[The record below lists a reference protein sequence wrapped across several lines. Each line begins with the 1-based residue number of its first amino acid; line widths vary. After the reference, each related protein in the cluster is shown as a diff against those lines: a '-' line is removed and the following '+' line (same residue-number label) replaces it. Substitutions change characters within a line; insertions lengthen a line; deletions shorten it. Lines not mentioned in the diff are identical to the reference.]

1 MAYKFQVG
9 PAQLSGSTV
18 FEDAVSAASV
28 TSVGAS
34 SAATLSA
41 SAGISGGSLDIGG
54 NADIDGELDVGGL
67 FKMADVTAGKF
78 LVADDT
84 SYEEVAMSGDATLAS
99 SGALT
104 IGNLAV
110 TNAKLAADAV
120 DGTKLADN
128 SVDSEHIVDG
138 SIDLAHMSANSVD
151 SDQYVDGSIDL
162 AHMSANSV
170 DSDQYVDG
178 SIDTA
183 HIADAQVT
191 LAKMAANSVDSDQ
204 YVDGSIDLAHMS
216 ANSVDSDQYVDG
228 SIDTAHIADAQVTLA
243 KMAANSVDSDQYVDG
258 SIDTAHIADAQVT
271 EAKLATSVAGL
282 GLSGGGG
289 TALALDLNELTA
301 EVLASGDFLAFVD
314 STDNGTHKETIDD
327 LAVFMAGPGL
337 ASQSGSI
344 GVTTDGATLEVDSDT
359 VRVKDLGITTA
370 KLEDDA
376 VTLAKMAAN
385 SVDSDQYVDG
395 SIDLIHMSANSVDS
409 DQYVD
414 GSIDLVHMSAN
425 SVDSDQYVDGSIDT
439 AHIADAQVTEAKLA
453 TSVAGDGLSGGG
465 GSALALDL
473 NELTAASV
481 DVSADSIAIVD
492 ANDSNGSRKE
502 SIADL
507 VSAMAG
513 AGLTATNG
521 VLDANPTVAS
531 ASAAGTLSADVT
543 FVSLGSAGDMTLPT
557 AAEGK
562 KLTVKR
568 VGGSGIVSVVAGTD
582 DSIGDGIIALDTI
595 GAAVTLVAQSD
606 STWWII

>member
-41 SAGISGGSLDIGG
+41 SAGISGGSLDIAG

-67 FKMADVTAGKF
+67 FKMADVTSGYL

-84 SYEEVAMSGDATLAS
+84 SYVEVPLSGDATLAS

-104 IGNLAV
+104 IENLAV

-120 DGTKLADN
+120 DGTKLADD
-128 SVDSEHIVDG
+128 SVDSEHI
-138 SIDLAHMSANSVD
+138 
-151 SDQYVDGSIDL
+151 
-162 AHMSANSV
+162 
-170 DSDQYVDG
+170 
-178 SIDTA
+178 
-183 HIADAQVT
+183 
-191 LAKMAANSVDSDQ
+191 
-204 YVDGSIDLAHMS
+204 VDGSIDLAHMS

-289 TALALDLNELTA
+289 SALALNLNELTA

-359 VRVKDLGITTA
+359 VQVKDLGITTA
-370 KLEDDA
+370 KLQNDA

-492 ANDSNGSRKE
+492 ADASNGSRKE

-568 VGGSGIVSVVAGTD
+568 VGGAGIVSVVAGTG

>member
-41 SAGISGGSLDIGG
+41 SAGISGGSLDIAG

-67 FKMADVTAGKF
+67 FKMADVTSGYL

-84 SYEEVAMSGDATLAS
+84 SYVEVPLSGDATLAS

-104 IGNLAV
+104 IENLAV

-120 DGTKLADN
+120 DGTKLADD
-128 SVDSEHIVDG
+128 SVDSEHI
-138 SIDLAHMSANSVD
+138 
-151 SDQYVDGSIDL
+151 
-162 AHMSANSV
+162 
-170 DSDQYVDG
+170 
-178 SIDTA
+178 
-183 HIADAQVT
+183 
-191 LAKMAANSVDSDQ
+191 
-204 YVDGSIDLAHMS
+204 VDGSIDLAHMS

-289 TALALDLNELTA
+289 SALALNLNELTA

-359 VRVKDLGITTA
+359 VQVKDLGITTA
-370 KLEDDA
+370 KLQNDA

-492 ANDSNGSRKE
+492 ADASNGSRKE

-543 FVSLGSAGDMTLPT
+543 FVSLGSACDMTLPT

-568 VGGSGIVSVVAGTD
+568 VGGAGIVSVVAGTG